1 MRQST
6 GMKMAEPSLELL
18 QVMVQRVLDRLSE
31 HSDEFK
37 EVKLRL
43 GSLERAVLSVR
54 GDMVGDAHVAAN
66 LQAQLDRI
74 SSRMDKVEQRLE
86 IAG

>member
-1 MRQST
+1 
-6 GMKMAEPSLELL
+6 MKMAEPSLERL

-43 GSLERAVLSVR
+43 GSLERSVLSLR
-54 GDMVGDAHVAAN
+54 SDMVGDAHVVAN
-66 LQAQLDRI
+66 SQAQLDRI
-74 SSRMDKVEQRLE
+74 SARMDEVEQRRE